1 MIRTVIMAVNDD
13 GPTSARVAATVGVI
27 RELLS
32 QGPFLEADY
41 LVVPDEQAVIRSKLR
56 MLSDKDVVDLV
67 LTTGGTG
74 MLQKERTPEA
84 TREVIER
91 EVPGL
96 AEYMRI
102 VGMRQSP
109 RSILFRG
116 ICGIRRK
123 TLIVNLPGGP
133 KGVRDSLSAIL
144 PSLPPAMSYVSGHIT
159 DVSQSWV
166 ES

>member
-13 GPTSARVAATVGVI
+13 GPNAERVISTVAEI
-27 RELLS
+27 RRLMT
-32 QGPFLEADY
+32 QGPFLETDY
-41 LVVPDEQAVIRSKLR
+41 VIVPDEQAVIRSRLR
-56 MLSDKDVVDLV
+56 VISDNDKTDLI

-74 MLQKERTPEA
+74 MLMKERTPEA

-96 AEYMRI
+96 AEYMRV
-102 VGMRQSP
+102 VGMRSSP

-133 KGVRDSLSAIL
+133 AGVRDSLSAIL
-144 PSLPPAMSYVSGHIT
+144 PSLPPALDYLSGHIT
-159 DVSQSWV
+159 DVSTLWA
-166 ES
+166 ET

>member
-1 MIRTVIMAVNDD
+1 MIRTVLMAVNDD
-13 GPTSARVAATVGVI
+13 GPNSERVLDTVAVI
-27 RELLS
+27 RKLLTK
-32 QGPFLEADY
+32 GPFLEADY

-56 MLSDKDVVDLV
+56 MFSDRDTVDLI

-96 AEYMRI
+96 AEFMRI

-133 KGVRDSLSAIL
+133 KGASDSLAAIL

-159 DVSQSWV
+159 DVSEMWV
-166 ES
+166 EK